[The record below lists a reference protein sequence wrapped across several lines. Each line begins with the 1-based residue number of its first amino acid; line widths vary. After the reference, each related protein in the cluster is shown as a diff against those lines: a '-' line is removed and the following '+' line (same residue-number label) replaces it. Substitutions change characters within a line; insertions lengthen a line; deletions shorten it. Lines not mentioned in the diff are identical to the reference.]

1 VNTKALDD
9 YAVVPAIYDLKT
21 LVAADV
27 MTESVISV
35 DADWS
40 VSQLA
45 EFFLENGIS
54 GAPVVSSEKGL
65 IGVVSHTDIVRH
77 STQSLDEP
85 DQTHDYYL
93 GILKSKLSSEDM
105 LGMHLD
111 ASDDTKVTDIMTSMV
126 FQVEAKTPIVEIA
139 EMMTRGRIHR
149 VFVIRE
155 DEVLGVIT
163 ALDLIKMMCGPVD

>member
-1 VNTKALDD
+1 MNTKALENNNE
-9 YAVVPAIYDLKT
+9 VPAINDLAT

-27 MTESVISV
+27 MTESVITV
-35 DADWS
+35 GADWS

-54 GAPVVSSEKGL
+54 GAPVVSSDKAL

-93 GILKSKLSSEDM
+93 GVLKSQVSSEDM

-111 ASDDTKVTDIMTSMV
+111 ASDDTKVTDIMTPIV
-126 FQVEAKTPIVEIA
+126 FQVDARAPIVEIA

-155 DEVLGVIT
+155 DEVLGVIS
-163 ALDLIKMMCGPVD
+163 ALDLIKVLCVPMV

>member
-1 VNTKALDD
+1 VNTQ
-9 YAVVPAIYDLKT
+9 VPDINDLT
-21 LVAADV
+21 ILVAADV

-45 EFFLENGIS
+45 EFFLENNIS
-54 GAPVVSSEKGL
+54 GAPVVSPEKGL

-77 STQSLDEP
+77 STQTLDEP

-93 GILKSKLSSEDM
+93 GILKSKISSEDM

-111 ASDDTKVTDIMTSMV
+111 SSDDTKVSDIMTSMV
-126 FQVEAKTPIVEIA
+126 FQVDARAPIAEIA
-139 EMMTRGRIHR
+139 ELMTRGSIHR

-163 ALDLIKMMCGPVD
+163 ALDLIKVLCNPVD